1 MKQLRGVAGL
11 SKKLSAFSMV
21 GLLGLSGAALV
32 ACSSDSASERAEDV
46 GSLGVNL
53 KVAPGVTLTS
63 VTYSITGNGF
73 SKEGSIDVGK
83 APTISA
89 RIGGIPAGNGYTIVL
104 SATALESGATFTGS
118 AKFNV
123 TARGTTAVTVHLKG
137 KGSTGNGSV
146 SVNGTLNVAPVV
158 DELTVTPLT
167 VYVGGSVTLSG
178 VGRDPDDGP
187 SPLSYYWSTTGGRID
202 DPIAPSSTL
211 TSDTP
216 GTFDVVL
223 TVSDGESTDSVS
235 TTVTFVRP
243 EEEGGGGAGG
253 AGPGDGRR
261 PNILFIIADD
271 WGAESTSLYPELVG
285 DSGAVPVPNIE
296 ALAENGLVFD
306 DAWASPVCSPTRG
319 TIISGQY
326 GHRTGVTTVGNVLPT
341 DTVTLFDRL
350 TADASSYSQ
359 AFFGK
364 YHVGGGSIDPRPGVA
379 YPDVPRILQ
388 HVRDLGITTFRGILG
403 GGVVDYYNWSAYDI
417 NGPAIPTT
425 TYATTALAD
434 FAIDYITEHEAARPD
449 EPWFLYQSFNAPHAA
464 NGGNNPY
471 QVPPPELHSVDLRS
485 VGNPAPGT
493 YGTNVPIYKANI
505 QALDTEIGRLLE
517 HVNLE
522 TTTVIFVGDNGTPAP
537 VKDTGSKIRGSKGS
551 VYEGGLRVPLVVAG
565 AGVTR
570 RGREDDLFVT
580 TDIYATV
587 LSLAG
592 VPVSQV
598 NNSYSFTP
606 LLDDEAASNGR
617 RYSFSETSNGTSQ
630 RRYAIKD
637 KRFKLTYNVGVS
649 ELFDLVADPQE
660 TTNLINSEA
669 HAAVRATLE
678 AEIDKL
684 RAQAPAGYFP
694 L

>member
-123 TARGTTAVTVHLKG
+123 TAHGTTAVTVHLKG

-216 GTFDVVL
+216 GTFEVVL

-637 KRFKLTYNVGVS
+637 KRFKLTYNLGVS